1 MEAHMK
7 KFLVL
12 YRANVPADEMMANS
26 TPEQMKAGMDAW
38 GAWMGGVG
46 DAMLDLGA
54 PLGASRSV
62 DQGSPATGGAHVTG
76 FSVLQADSLDAAAAL
91 VENHPHLSTP
101 GGASVEILEYLPIP
115 GM

>member
-1 MEAHMK
+1 MK

-38 GAWMGGVG
+38 GVWMGGVG

-62 DQGSPATGGAHVTG
+62 DQGSPAAGGGGHVTG

>member
-1 MEAHMK
+1 MK

-12 YRANVPADEMMANS
+12 YMANVPADEMMANS
-26 TPEQMKAGMDAW
+26 TPEQMKEGMDAW
-38 GAWMGGVG
+38 GAWMGKVG
-46 DAMLDLGA
+46 DSMLDIGA

-62 DQGSPATGGAHVTG
+62 DQGSPATAGSHVTG

-91 VENHPHLSTP
+91 VENHPHLMTP

>member
-1 MEAHMK
+1 MK

-12 YRANVPADEMMANS
+12 YRANVPAAEMMTNS

-38 GAWMGGVG
+38 GAWMGRVG
-46 DAMLDLGA
+46 DSLVDVGA
-54 PLGASRSV
+54 PLGGSRSV
-62 DQGSPATGGAHVTG
+62 DQGSRASGGSHVTG

-101 GGASVEILEYLPIP
+101 GGASVEILEYLPVP